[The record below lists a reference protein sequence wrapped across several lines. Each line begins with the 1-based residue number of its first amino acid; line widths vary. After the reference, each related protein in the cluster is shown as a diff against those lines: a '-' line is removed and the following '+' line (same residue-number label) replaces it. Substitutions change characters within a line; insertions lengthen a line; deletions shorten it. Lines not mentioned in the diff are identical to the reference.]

1 MSLFGLNRPALI
13 FAVSAAALILFA
25 AAVWFAANNLR
36 GEAGPPAV
44 ARRETQP
51 APTPQASE
59 RDEAPTAPE
68 ATTSPNPTPITA
80 PKPAAPSLPATVL
93 RVPLAPGALRD
104 GGEMA
109 RITPPRGGRAVL
121 RLQLTL
127 ESDETGTYEAELLTA
142 EGLHVSGAR
151 NLKARRSGSSVVLNF
166 DVPARLLHPGDYQ
179 VKLDRR
185 TGGQT
190 ESVGRYYF
198 RASP

>member
-1 MSLFGLNRPALI
+1 
-13 FAVSAAALILFA
+13 
-25 AAVWFAANNLR
+25 
-36 GEAGPPAV
+36 
-44 ARRETQP
+44 
-51 APTPQASE
+51 
-59 RDEAPTAPE
+59 
-68 ATTSPNPTPITA
+68 
-80 PKPAAPSLPATVL
+80 
-93 RVPLAPGALRD
+93 
-104 GGEMA
+104 MA
-109 RITPPRGGRAVL
+109 RITLPRGARAVL

-185 TGGQT
+185 TGGRT
-190 ESVGRYYF
+190 ESAGRYYF